1 MTIFPKS
8 PTTQLILEGE
18 DKDVFSVQPE
28 SLVSGINVQLQ
39 VKQPQNLDYEVK
51 QQMILKVRKT
61 MCKSQFVI

>member
-1 MTIFPKS
+1 M
-8 PTTQLILEGE
+8 
-18 DKDVFSVQPE
+18 FSVQPE

-61 MCKSQFVI
+61 MCKGQFVILEELWVDFCEPLVV